1 MPVGDYSAN
10 VHFNG
15 PDELVVDAG
24 GKLTVKAGSTVT
36 GLDAAAQNAIKIKSQ
51 IAALTAA
58 STAADIVAALKA

>member
-15 PDELVVDAG
+15 PDELVVDVG
-24 GKLTVKAGSTVT
+24 GKLTIKAGSTVT
-36 GLDAAAQNAIKIKSQ
+36 GLDATAQNAIKIKSQ
-51 IAALTAA
+51 IAALSAA